1 MCNDELEIRRLA
13 AELKQREVDHQNQ
26 IDALQSQIRLRWVH
40 ECLDVVNY
48 VLLIKLFL
56 SAVFQN
62 AASPEA

>member
-26 IDALQSQIRLRWVH
+26 IDALQSQIRLHWVH